1 MAKTVAIK
9 EVNEATSK
17 VTMMIKGMKRADA
30 LLDEIKDAEDGS
42 IKVTIAFARGQD
54 KRQAGFDV
62 SGDEVDKLLKV
73 HLKKNADE
81 VKIVLKK
88 YGEQIMLDP
97 DEEAVV
103 KKCEAYK

>member
-17 VTMMIKGMKRADA
+17 VTTLIKGMKRADA
-30 LLDEIKDAEDGS
+30 LLDEIKDAEPGS
-42 IKVTIAFARGQD
+42 IKVTIAFAHGQD

-62 SGDEVDKLLKV
+62 CPDEVDKLLKV

-81 VKIVLKK
+81 VKLILKK
-88 YGEQIMLDP
+88 YSEQIALDA
-97 DEEAVV
+97 DEEAII